1 MFEVTIGIDIGK
13 EHFEAG
19 SLVPEDKV
27 PKKSLKWLKDQGIL
41 VKAERARNEKGHF
54 VADDPTTQ
62 KNEAYEEEEWVNVDI
77 QAIQVVVEEEDEEE
91 QVEDNGI

>member
-27 PKKSLKWLKDQGIL
+27 PKKSL
-41 VKAERARNEKGHF
+41 
-54 VADDPTTQ
+54 
-62 KNEAYEEEEWVNVDI
+62 
-77 QAIQVVVEEEDEEE
+77 
-91 QVEDNGI
+91 

>member
-13 EHFEAG
+13 EHFKAG

-41 VKAERARNEKGHF
+41 VKAERARNDKGHF
-54 VADDPTTQ
+54 IADDPDTPENEAWVEKPKE
-62 KNEAYEEEEWVNVDI
+62 KNE
-77 QAIQVVVEEEDEEE
+77 
-91 QVEDNGI
+91 